1 MVKAVFLDRD
11 GVINHAYT
19 NNNKPIPPSTIEELI
34 ILPKVADSLNLL
46 KSQGFK
52 IIVVTNQPDVSRGKT
67 SKETVELINST
78 LLNQLPI
85 DKFYTCY
92 HDSHHLCDCRKPKP
106 GLLVQAS
113 SDYNIDAASS
123 FLIGDRRTDILA
135 GNSFGCKTFFIDYNY
150 AEEKPITM
158 NYVSKD
164 LWDATQRIIIL
175 SKVK

>member
-1 MVKAVFLDRD
+1 MSKAVFLDRD

-19 NNNKPIPPSTIEELI
+19 NNKRPIPPSTIEELI
-34 ILPKVADSLNLL
+34 ILPKVAESLILL

-52 IIVVTNQPDVSRGKT
+52 LIVVTNQPDVSRGKT

-78 LLNQLPI
+78 LLNKLPI

-106 GLLVQAS
+106 GLLIQAS
-113 SDYNIDAASS
+113 TDYNIDAASS
-123 FLIGDRRTDILA
+123 FLIGDRRADILA
-135 GNSFGCKTFFIDYNY
+135 GNSFGCKTFFIDYDY
-150 AEEKPITM
+150 AEEKPVTM
-158 NYVSKD
+158 NYVSND